1 MTRKIIIAV
10 VIVLLIGGGLAG
22 IKAFQIRTLMQAGA
36 AFAPPP
42 ESVGS
47 ATVREE
53 KWQKTLTAIGSV
65 VAIQGVTITPELA
78 GTVREIAFESGA
90 PVAQGDLLVRLDTST
105 EEAQLRSVEAQFE
118 LAGLNLERERKL
130 REQKMVSQSEL
141 DTAEAT
147 MKQTQAD
154 ADAIRATIAKKTIR
168 APFSG
173 QLGIRQVNLG
183 QYLDAGKPIVWLQTI
198 TPVYADFSLPQQ
210 ELSQLTNGM
219 PVRLQIDAYP
229 DRDFQGTL
237 TALNPGLDPATRS
250 VSLRATFDNPKQL
263 LRPGMFA
270 RIEVLLPLHSDVMV
284 IPATSVLRAPSGDS
298 VYVIEEQ
305 TDTASGK
312 ASKKV
317 RQQLVRLGME
327 RGDFVSVESGLK
339 PGDRIV
345 SSGQFKLRTGMA
357 VVEKNDVTPKS
368 AEAPRPSDS

>member
-22 IKAFQIRTLMQAGA
+22 IKALQIKKLMQAGA

-42 ESVGS
+42 ESVAS

-90 PVAQGDLLVRLDTST
+90 SIAQGDLLVRLDIST
-105 EEAQLRSVEAQFE
+105 EQAQLRAIEAQLE
-118 LAGLNLERERKL
+118 LARITLTREKTL
-130 REQKMVSQSEL
+130 REQNMVSQSDL
-141 DTAEAT
+141 DAAEAL
-147 MKQTQAD
+147 MKQHEAD
-154 ADAIRATIAKKTIR
+154 ADATRAIIEKKTIR
-168 APFSG
+168 APFAG

-183 QYLDAGKPIVWLQTI
+183 QYLDAGKPIVWLQTL
-198 TPVYADFSLPQQ
+198 TPVYVDFSLPQQ
-210 ELSQLTNGM
+210 NLSLLSNGM

-229 DRDFQGTL
+229 GRNFQGTL
-237 TALNPGLDPATRS
+237 TALNPGLDQATRS
-250 VSLRATFDNPKQL
+250 VSLRATFDSPTQL

-270 RIEVLLPLHSDVMV
+270 RAEVLLPEQNDVLV
-284 IPATSVLRAPSGDS
+284 IPGTSVLRSPSGDS
-298 VYVIEEQ
+298 VFVIEEPA
-305 TDTASGK
+305 DKSSGK
-312 ASKKV
+312 AAEKV

-327 RGDFVSVESGLK
+327 RGDFVIVESGLK
-339 PGDRIV
+339 AGDRIV

-357 VVEKNDVTPKS
+357 VIENNDVVPKA
-368 AEAPRPSDS
+368 AEAPHPSDS